1 MDQILTK
8 HLANAF
14 LFPKETGNTIT
25 LETSEGMVPY
35 NSYKIIDNNYY
46 VNTESDTIISETYG
60 YWKDKPIIIYR
71 NTKYVILE
79 STQNLVRIESLG
91 ITEDNITKIPV
102 SKVDDSI
109 IPYYYFSVKK
119 NKLNIKIDGST
130 VVSEVKGYWK
140 DKHVIDYNK
149 EQYVVLESSKELVR
163 LSHLGISPNKLSSK
177 PESIKKQEDNINND
191 LALSIK
197 DIIKRAPKVI
207 KKKDELP
214 PIEDKKEDL
223 ATSNIQ
229 PLIGVDVTKLD
240 IPVNDE
246 IKDVISSYVDA
257 VKSKEVENV
266 VPEPE
271 VQPSVDKT
279 SNSNNPSSVNGYID
293 GLKGSEDPSE
303 IIGKDLPAGG
313 IKAGEFD
320 FFAFLEK
327 HKNDPRINK
336 FFANQTDGAK
346 KELFAITEKYEKEF
360 KLKLGHALESGGGT
374 NSFGYGGEVNGT
386 IDIKGDLKVS
396 GNVYAPNSKLAYKHV
411 YPITDNNI
419 FTITHNL
426 STKSLLVNV
435 YDDTGEQIFCDIKN
449 ISLNETVISFSDIV
463 NNYEV
468 VIVG

>member
-14 LFPKETGNTIT
+14 LFPKETRNTIT
-25 LETSEGMVPY
+25 SESSEGMVPY

-60 YWKDKPIIIYR
+60 YWKDKPIIVYKDL
-71 NTKYVILE
+71 KYVILE

-102 SKVDDSI
+102 SKVDESI
-109 IPYYYFSVKK
+109 IPYYYYSIKK
-119 NKLNIKIDGST
+119 NKLSIKIDGST
-130 VVSEVKGYWK
+130 IVSEVKGYWK
-140 DKHVIDYNK
+140 DKHVIVYNK

-163 LSHLGISPNKLSSK
+163 LSHLGLSPNKITSK
-177 PESIKKQEDNINND
+177 PESIKKQEENINND
-191 LALSIK
+191 LASSIK
-197 DIIKRAPKVI
+197 DIIKKAPKCVK
-207 KKKDELP
+207 KKKDLPPVEFKKEELP
-214 PIEDKKEDL
+214 
-223 ATSNIQ
+223 TSNLQ
-229 PLIGVDVTKLD
+229 PLVGVDVTKLD

-257 VKSKEVENV
+257 VKKKEV

-271 VQPSVDKT
+271 VQPSVEKDESST
-279 SNSNNPSSVNGYID
+279 SPVNGYVD

-336 FFANQTDGAK
+336 FFTTQTDGAK

-360 KLKLGHALESGGGT
+360 KLKLAHALESGGGT
-374 NSFGYGGEVNGT
+374 NSFGFGGEVNGT

-396 GNVYAPNSKLAYKHV
+396 GQIIAPNANIGGSDVKRSI
-411 YPITDNNI
+411 YPITGNNT

-426 STKSLLVNV
+426 GTKSLIVNV
-435 YDDTGEQIFCDIKN
+435 YDNTGEQVICGIKN
-449 ISLNETVISFSDIV
+449 ISLNETVISFSEVV